1 MSASA
6 EYDDLPP
13 RHYPRSTPEAS
24 LPISAST
31 PSIASSASSSK
42 AASPAPTLFLSEV
55 DDNNVT
61 RSSRQQPGRPVP
73 PADVVVE
80 RVDHGSRGGGDAGA
94 GTTMT
99 LEGGNNNTIAANIR
113 VLINEGMD
121 AEAAES
127 ALRISKNDLQ
137 MAREILRVFVPKNHH
152 SQHQQSQQQ
161 QQQQSNPASLSQQQ
175 INAQRAQ
182 EHYRN

>member
-1 MSASA
+1 M
-6 EYDDLPP
+6 
-13 RHYPRSTPEAS
+13 
-24 LPISAST
+24 
-31 PSIASSASSSK
+31 
-42 AASPAPTLFLSEV
+42 
-55 DDNNVT
+55 
-61 RSSRQQPGRPVP
+61 
-73 PADVVVE
+73 
-80 RVDHGSRGGGDAGA
+80 
-94 GTTMT
+94 MT